1 MIKGPN
7 GNGLQSALVSRRGFL
22 AGAGAIAGGAL
33 AGSAL
38 LTACADTSGRDA
50 GALQISNWT
59 GYIDPRSVAVFEKQ
73 TGIGVE
79 YSEDINDNNEWFAK
93 NQLVLAKG
101 DSIGRD
107 AVVLDDWIA
116 NRLINRLKW
125 AEPLA
130 AGVLQNRANLLP
142 ELSNPSHDPGR
153 RFSLPWAVGLTGI
166 AYNRSVTKRDIR
178 SLDDF
183 LALDSPTAV
192 LSEMRDTVGLMMR
205 AEGADVTQPTAA
217 SAESAFALLE
227 KSVAD
232 GAIDAFTGNDYVSDL
247 ATGNLGAAFAWSG
260 DVAQITRDNPD
271 VRFVIPES
279 GGLIWSDN
287 FVIPK
292 GAEHR
297 VNATRWI
304 DFFYDP
310 VNAARLT
317 AYVQYISPVVGV
329 ADELAKMG
337 GKAALLI
344 NDPLVVPT
352 SGMLDSVANFGILN
366 SSDAD
371 AMDERFA
378 LLRGAA

>member
-7 GNGLQSALVSRRGFL
+7 GSGVHSALVSRRGFL

-205 AEGADVTQPTAA
+205 AQGADVTQPTAA
-217 SAESAFALLE
+217 NAESAFALLE

-260 DVAQITRDNPD
+260 DVAQITRDNPN

>member
-7 GNGLQSALVSRRGFL
+7 GSGVQSALVSRRGFL

-183 LALDSPTAV
+183 LALDSTTAV

-205 AEGADVTQPTAA
+205 AQGADVTQPTAA
-217 SAESAFALLE
+217 NAESAFALLE

>member
-125 AEPLA
+125 AEPFA
-130 AGVLQNRANLLP
+130 PGVLQNRANLLP

-217 SAESAFALLE
+217 NAESAFALLE
-227 KSVAD
+227 RSVAD

>member
-1 MIKGPN
+1 
-7 GNGLQSALVSRRGFL
+7 
-22 AGAGAIAGGAL
+22 
-33 AGSAL
+33 
-38 LTACADTSGRDA
+38 
-50 GALQISNWT
+50 
-59 GYIDPRSVAVFEKQ
+59 
-73 TGIGVE
+73 
-79 YSEDINDNNEWFAK
+79 
-93 NQLVLAKG
+93 
-101 DSIGRD
+101 
-107 AVVLDDWIA
+107 
-116 NRLINRLKW
+116 
-125 AEPLA
+125 
-130 AGVLQNRANLLP
+130 
-142 ELSNPSHDPGR
+142 
-153 RFSLPWAVGLTGI
+153 
-166 AYNRSVTKRDIR
+166 
-178 SLDDF
+178 
-183 LALDSPTAV
+183 
-192 LSEMRDTVGLMMR
+192 MRDTVGLMMR
-205 AEGADVTQPTAA
+205 AQGADVTQPTAA
-217 SAESAFALLE
+217 NAESAFALLE

>member
-7 GNGLQSALVSRRGFL
+7 GSGVQSALVSRRGFL

-205 AEGADVTQPTAA
+205 AQGADVTQPTAA
-217 SAESAFALLE
+217 NAESAFALLE

-260 DVAQITRDNPD
+260 DVAQITRDNPN

>member
-7 GNGLQSALVSRRGFL
+7 GSGVQSALVSRRGFL

-125 AEPLA
+125 AEPFA
-130 AGVLQNRANLLP
+130 PGVLQNRANLLP

-205 AEGADVTQPTAA
+205 AQGADVTQPTAA
-217 SAESAFALLE
+217 NAESAFALLE

>member
-205 AEGADVTQPTAA
+205 AQGADVTQPTAA
-217 SAESAFALLE
+217 NAESAFALLE